1 MIVWAPVVAR
11 VFEPKGKNIH
21 ADLVPITP
29 EQLVPTLVGV
39 WLALLLYGTYRMEGD
54 IFATLFPLAGRSD
67 STMWQRA
74 AGEAAGPAGFIVSA
88 AAYLYSLVLSPFG
101 LLLPVPPNAST
112 RSGRVACI
120 LISWPSA
127 L

>member
-67 STMWQRA
+67 ITMWPRA
-74 AGEAAGPAGFIVSA
+74 PRENRGPGRFIVSA
-88 AAYLYSLVLSPFG
+88 ACVGVNPLIKPFPALPPSP
-101 LLLPVPPNAST
+101 
-112 RSGRVACI
+112 
-120 LISWPSA
+120 
-127 L
+127 